1 MRITE
6 RRSENPSD
14 LMGIIHQIRRRWRY
28 KLMLRGAVGVLG
40 LGAAALVFSAWGL
53 ESWRFSP
60 ASIITFRVL
69 IALAFASLVGWFIVR
84 PLLWRV
90 SDEQVALY
98 LEEHEPSLQAE
109 IISAIEASRL
119 AASDNS
125 PHSQVLVR
133 RLIESAVA
141 KCEAIDW
148 GRNVERQPL
157 RRHATTFAVIAVA
170 AIALFTLGPRFL
182 RHGLS
187 AIFVM
192 SRSVEAAAPYRIE
205 VSPGNASVPR
215 GVDQTITATLGGF
228 DADQA
233 SLMIRKTPEAPFER
247 VPLVR
252 SENPNEANKY
262 EGMLF
267 DLAAPIEYFVEAE
280 GVKSAIYT
288 LKVVDLPY
296 VQRLEL
302 ELHFPAYTGLAPRKV
317 EDGGDL
323 AVLKGTEVR
332 VKVTP
337 TMTARGRADS
347 SPGRAEGAPDGGGR
361 QHPDRDVQGGEGRV
375 LPLRARRAVGRARV
389 GVAAVHDRC
398 ADRSGTVGLDC
409 QAGPRYQ
416 CVADRGS
423 VRRSPRGR

>member
-1 MRITE
+1 
-6 RRSENPSD
+6 
-14 LMGIIHQIRRRWRY
+14 MGIIEERPSKNPTDLVGAIHQIRRRWRY

-40 LGAAALVFSAWGL
+40 LGAAALVLSAWGL

-60 ASIITFRVL
+60 GSIITFRIL
-69 IALAFASLVGWFIVR
+69 MALALASLVGWFLVR
-84 PLLWRV
+84 PLFWRV

-119 AASDNS
+119 AESDSS
-125 PHSQVLVR
+125 PHSKLLVGK
-133 RLIESAVA
+133 LVQSAVA

-157 RRHATTFAVIAVA
+157 RRHATTFAVIAIA
-170 AIALFTLGPRFL
+170 AVALFALGPRFL

-187 AIFVM
+187 ALFVL
-192 SRSVEAAAPYRIE
+192 SRSVEAAAPYRID

-228 DADQA
+228 EADQV
-233 SLMIRKTPEAPFER
+233 SLMIRKSPEAPFER

-252 SENPNEANKY
+252 SENSTEASKY

-267 DLAAPIEYFVEAE
+267 DLAGPIDYFVEAE
-280 GVKSAIYT
+280 GVKSPTYT

-302 ELHFPAYTGLAPRKV
+302 ELHFPAYTGLAPRRI

-337 TMTARGRADS
+337 TMTARGGQILLHDQQSRRCRSWPRPTERLPRPSRRTRTGSIGS
-347 SPGRAEGAPDGGGR
+347 SSTPPPASAC
-361 QHPDRDVQGGEGRV
+361 
-375 LPLRARRAVGRARV
+375 RR
-389 GVAAVHDRC
+389 H
-398 ADRSGTVGLDC
+398 RST
-409 QAGPRYQ
+409 
-416 CVADRGS
+416 
-423 VRRSPRGR
+423 RSTS